1 MARAAL
7 RGRLSW
13 ALGEVVE
20 IIDETPKVRSIV
32 LDVPEW
38 IGHRAG
44 QHVDVRLTA
53 EDGYQAQRSYSIAS
67 APEDQRLALTVE
79 GLPDGEVSSYLVG
92 ELRTGN
98 MLELRGPVGGYFV
111 WEADMGGPLLLIAGG
126 SGVVPL
132 MSMLRHRDASGAEV
146 GAKLLYSS
154 RSWEDVIYRDELE
167 RLASA
172 THGPEVVHT
181 LTRSQPPG
189 WTGYARRVDG
199 QVLEETA
206 WPASSM
212 PSAFVCGP
220 TPFVESVAAALVL
233 LGYPTTSVKTERFGP
248 TGG

>member
-13 ALGEVVE
+13 TLGEVVDV
-20 IIDETPKVRSIV
+20 IDETPRVRSIV

-44 QHVDVRLTA
+44 QHVDLRLTA

-92 ELRTGN
+92 ELRTGD

-126 SGVVPL
+126 SGIVPL
-132 MSMLRHRDASGAEV
+132 MSMLRHRRASGAEV

-172 THGPEVVHT
+172 GHGPGVVHT

-199 QVLEETA
+199 QMLAETA

-233 LGYPTTSVKTERFGP
+233 LGYSPTSVKTERFGP

>member
-1 MARAAL
+1 
-7 RGRLSW
+7 LS
-13 ALGEVVE
+13 LQ
-20 IIDETPKVRSIV
+20 
-32 LDVPEW
+32 
-38 IGHRAG
+38 AG
-44 QHVDVRLTA
+44 VQ
-53 EDGYQAQRSYSIAS
+53 DGYQAQRSYSIAS

-92 ELRTGN
+92 ELRTGD

-111 WEADMGGPLLLIAGG
+111 WEEDMGGPLLLVAGG

-132 MSMLRHRDASGAEV
+132 MSMLRHRDASGAAV
-146 GAKLLYSS
+146 GARLGYSS

-172 THGPEVVHT
+172 TNGPVVVHT
-181 LTRSQPPG
+181 MTRSQPSG

-199 QVLEETA
+199 QMLAETA

-220 TPFVESVAAALVL
+220 TPFVESVAAALML
-233 LGYPTTSVKTERFGP
+233 LGYPTTSVRTERFGP